1 MLQKLQFQVNIF
13 LWSIVAYLLSVAFTL
28 APLLIIWSSSTE
40 QTMAGIILTVAM
52 GLNLIWWATKV
63 DVEYGKE

>member
-28 APLLIIWSSSTE
+28 APLLIISIPVSHPSVPSIKE
-40 QTMAGIILTVAM
+40 H
-52 GLNLIWWATKV
+52 
-63 DVEYGKE
+63 GKNSPFALKYDENGFWFA